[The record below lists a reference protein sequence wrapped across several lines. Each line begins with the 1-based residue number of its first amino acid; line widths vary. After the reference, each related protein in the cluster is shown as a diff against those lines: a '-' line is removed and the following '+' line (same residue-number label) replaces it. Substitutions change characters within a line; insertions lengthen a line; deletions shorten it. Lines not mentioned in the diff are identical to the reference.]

1 MTPHQYSL
9 EKYSGKRSRHHCPN
23 CGDRNSFVRYIDEAG
38 NYLADNVGRC
48 NHESSC
54 GYHYT
59 PSAFFRDHPEL
70 SSCHFERAQRVE
82 KSPRYTHHSQQSRHG
97 RPDWQFRHGRPDRPS
112 PPLCL
117 IPIDLMHR
125 SIKPQYPSDF
135 TTFLRTLFH
144 ERQIT
149 TLILQYN
156 LGVTKA
162 RDVIYF
168 QVDINGNCRT
178 GKIMKYNPATGK
190 RVKDPDAKFKI
201 NWVHSLLKKSGTLD
215 ESWQLT
221 QCLFGEHLLPQHPDK
236 PIALVESEKTA
247 IICSGLMPQ
256 YLWLATGGKSQL
268 SQEKLSVL
276 TGRKTIAF
284 PDIDGYE
291 EWKKKLSSAEID
303 ITVSDILQ
311 RYATEEQRK
320 AHIDI
325 ADLLIQW
332 KQNGEL
338 IPGTPRKVQLNDN
351 NNIEILLEKWFSSEY
366 LPEIHNLI
374 NDFDLTPV
382 TEEWLI

>member
-1 MTPHQYSL
+1 MSSL
-9 EKYSGKRSRHHCPN
+9 TRIPL
-23 CGDRNSFVRYIDEAG
+23 D
-38 NYLADNVGRC
+38 
-48 NHESSC
+48 
-54 GYHYT
+54 
-59 PSAFFRDHPEL
+59 SA
-70 SSCHFERAQRVE
+70 
-82 KSPRYTHHSQQSRHG
+82 
-97 RPDWQFRHGRPDRPS
+97 
-112 PPLCL
+112 
-117 IPIDLMHR
+117 
-125 SIKPQYPSDF
+125 
-135 TTFLRTLFH
+135 
-144 ERQIT
+144 
-149 TLILQYN
+149 N
-156 LGVTKA
+156 
-162 RDVIYF
+162 
-168 QVDINGNCRT
+168 VDIFSGLT
-178 GKIMKYNPATGK
+178 KS
-190 RVKDPDAKFKI
+190 VLKFYVSEDI
-201 NWVHSLLKKSGTLD
+201 VNSVY
-215 ESWQLT
+215 E
-221 QCLFGEHLLPQHPDK
+221 FPQHPDK

-276 TGRKTIAF
+276 AGRKTIAF

-291 EWKKKLSSAEID
+291 EWKKKLSAAEID

-338 IPGTPRKVQLNDN
+338 IPGTPRKVQLNDSN
-351 NNIEILLEKWFSSEY
+351 DIEILLEKWFSSEY

>member
-1 MTPHQYSL
+1 MTTHHYSL
-9 EKYSGKRSRHHCPN
+9 ERYSGKRSRHHCPN
-23 CGDRNSFVRYIDEAG
+23 CGDRNSFVRYVDEAG
-38 NYLADNVGRC
+38 NYLADTVGRC

-70 SSCHFERAQRVE
+70 KE
-82 KSPRYTHHSQQSRHG
+82 KDWREVDWKEYHARNLPQS
-97 RPDWQFRHGRPDRPS
+97 HGRPDRPS
-112 PPLCL
+112 KPLCL

-144 ERQIT
+144 EQQIT

-201 NWVHSLLKKSGTLD
+201 NWVHSILKKTGTLD

-276 TGRKTIAF
+276 AGRKTIAF

-291 EWKKKLSSAEID
+291 EWKKKLSAAEID
-303 ITVSDILQ
+303 IAVSDILQ

-338 IPGTPRKVQLNDN
+338 IPGTPRKVQLNDSN
-351 NNIEILLEKWFSSEY
+351 DIEILLEKWFSSEY

-374 NDFDLTPV
+374 NDFDITPV

>member
-1 MTPHQYSL
+1 
-9 EKYSGKRSRHHCPN
+9 
-23 CGDRNSFVRYIDEAG
+23 
-38 NYLADNVGRC
+38 
-48 NHESSC
+48 
-54 GYHYT
+54 
-59 PSAFFRDHPEL
+59 
-70 SSCHFERAQRVE
+70 
-82 KSPRYTHHSQQSRHG
+82 
-97 RPDWQFRHGRPDRPS
+97 
-112 PPLCL
+112 
-117 IPIDLMHR
+117 
-125 SIKPQYPSDF
+125 
-135 TTFLRTLFH
+135 
-144 ERQIT
+144 
-149 TLILQYN
+149 
-156 LGVTKA
+156 
-162 RDVIYF
+162 
-168 QVDINGNCRT
+168 
-178 GKIMKYNPATGK
+178 
-190 RVKDPDAKFKI
+190 
-201 NWVHSLLKKSGTLD
+201 
-215 ESWQLT
+215 
-221 QCLFGEHLLPQHPDK
+221 
-236 PIALVESEKTA
+236 
-247 IICSGLMPQ
+247 MPQ

-338 IPGTPRKVQLNDN
+338 IPGTPRKVQLNDGN
-351 NNIEILLEKWFSSEY
+351 DIEILLEKCFSSEY